1 MVDQG
6 QSRQQAP
13 DAYAASPAGA
23 GGASG

>member
-13 DAYAASPAGA
+13 DAYAAFPAGA